1 MLMAGDFTF
10 VLHVVVVL
18 RDGVLFAPWHS
29 VQPLTLT
36 EDRLWIR
43 SWPAPRLCGVPVEW
57 MPLRAGVCLDAVA
70 LAWADHLK
78 QTRRDWA
85 SSRWGRGAGE
95 SGA

>member
-1 MLMAGDFTF
+1 MARDFTF

-43 SWPAPRLCGVPVEW
+43 SWPAPRLCGVPVGW
-57 MPLRAGVCLDAVA
+57 MLRRAWAYPDAVA
-70 LAWADHLK
+70 LVWGDLPML
-78 QTRRDWA
+78 TRLGWV
-85 SSRWGRGAGE
+85 SSLWGRAT
-95 SGA
+95 